1 MEIIAITKEHKL
13 WQKTASFAKHCS
25 WRAAG
30 LLTVLMTENAFQPWE
45 RVFVALEDEKI
56 IAFCTLTEKD
66 EMPKHYD
73 FAPFIGFVFVDDI
86 HRGKRIS
93 EKLINAASD
102 YAAGL
107 GFSTVY
113 IMSDHIGL
121 YEKYGFEQIGEYETI
136 YGWVDRLFVKKI
148 K

>member
-13 WQKTASFAKHCS
+13 WRKTASFAKHCS
-25 WRAAG
+25 WRAGG
-30 LLTVLMTENAFQPWE
+30 LLTVRMVENLFKPWE

-66 EMPKHYD
+66 EMPEQHD
-73 FAPFIGFVFVDDI
+73 FAPFIGFIFVDDM
-86 HRGKRIS
+86 HRGMRIS

-102 YAAGL
+102 YAAEL
-107 GFSTVY
+107 GFSTIY

-121 YEKYGFEQIGEYETI
+121 YEKYGFEKIGDYKTV
-136 YGWVDRLFVKKI
+136 YGWVDQLFAKKI

>member
-1 MEIIAITKEHKL
+1 MEIIAMTHGHEL
-13 WQKTASFAKHCS
+13 WEQTAAFAKNCS

-30 LLTVLMTENAFQPWE
+30 LLTQLMLENRFKPWE

-66 EMPKHYD
+66 EMPEEYD
-73 FAPFIGFVFVDDI
+73 FSPFIGFVFVDDN

-93 EKLINAASD
+93 EKLINTAAD

-107 GFSTVY
+107 GYRTLY

-121 YEKYGFEQIGEYETI
+121 YEKYGFEKIGEYKTI
-136 YGWVDRLFVKKI
+136 YGWVDLLFSKRI